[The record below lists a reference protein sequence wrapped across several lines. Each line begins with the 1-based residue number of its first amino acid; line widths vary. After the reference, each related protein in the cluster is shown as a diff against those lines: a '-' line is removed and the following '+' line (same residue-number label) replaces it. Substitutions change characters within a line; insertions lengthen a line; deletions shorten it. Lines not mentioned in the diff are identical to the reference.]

1 MRCRAKADTC
11 MPKSTSDFMARATLL
26 FSLLVASGAV
36 ASGAVAADP
45 SKVLKMLQD
54 LPPLPVPHYSWPF
67 CHLENSC
74 TAVT

>member
-36 ASGAVAADP
+36 ASG
-45 SKVLKMLQD
+45 SLVLVVHQPVLTGN
-54 LPPLPVPHYSWPF
+54 LSEPPPEIS
-67 CHLENSC
+67 S
-74 TAVT
+74 